1 MSPEFDFLPNLPKS
15 DLDDRTFQDLVNE
28 CLLRIP
34 RYCPE
39 WTNFNPSD
47 PGVTLVEL
55 FAWLADQML
64 MRFNKVP
71 RRNYVAFL
79 ELLGIRLLPP
89 APAQT
94 DITFYLSASLPE
106 TYIIPVSTEVATIRT
121 ETEESVIFS
130 TDRPLAISRPSI
142 RHFLTADEIET
153 VPQTLRDRL
162 SGVWTEN
169 NDQEW
174 GGPELSIFN
183 DEPRANNCFYIV
195 FDAEQPTEGN
205 VIAVQIKGEAATSTG
220 INPENPPRYWEAWNG
235 VVWVPIL
242 LRESDD
248 HTSGFSFSDQTRQG
262 GSPRQG
268 AEVVLHL
275 PQYWPVTQFTNF
287 RGRWVR
293 CVCAP
298 LKVNQ
303 PGYSRSPR
311 IVGLNVRS
319 LGGTVSVTQSSVV
332 KNEIVGESNGNPGQT
347 FQVLQTP
354 VLPRTSDEYVLVTP
368 PMGLPQIW
376 QEVTDFADSS
386 PEDLHYVFDSQT
398 GTIQFGPMVHAP
410 THLKAQIVQ
419 RMRLQGDPMERIE
432 PEALSINRLDTAVT
446 GRQYGAIPPK
456 GSTIQIVKYRTG
468 GGLKGNVQRGSIRFL
483 KTAVPYVANLINHTS
498 AYNGADAESLDDA
511 VVRVPRFLRT
521 RNRAVTKEDF
531 ETLTLEAGGGAIARV
546 MCLTASRKEE
556 AGIVRLVL
564 VPQVNTE
571 AIELGNGIEPDQL
584 ALSPQLNDRVV
595 SFLDERRLLGVQVRC
610 SQPEYVGVSVQTE
623 ISLDPEYRNPQA
635 QQDVV
640 NKVQVALY
648 RFLNP
653 LTGGEQ
659 GKGWEFGRP
668 VYPSDIITILQHIKG
683 VRYLGTVQLFEL
695 RRQEDGWVRT
705 LPREPIID
713 PGPLGLIC
721 SWRNSRLRSSHVI
734 SVV

>member
-1 MSPEFDFLPNLPKS
+1 MSQEFDFLPNLPKS
-15 DLDDRTFQDLVNE
+15 DLDDRDFQDLVNE

-55 FAWLADQML
+55 FAWLTDQML

-106 TYIIPVSTEVATIRT
+106 TYVIPASTEVATIRT
-121 ETEESVIFS
+121 ETEDSVIFS
-130 TDRPLAISRPSI
+130 TDRPLAISTPTI
-142 RHFLTADEIET
+142 RHLLTAEIVET
-153 VPQTLRDRL
+153 VPLTLRDRL
-162 SGVWTEN
+162 SGVWTEDRDRGWN
-169 NDQEW
+169 
-174 GGPELSIFN
+174 GSELSIFN
-183 DEPRANNCFYIV
+183 DEPRANNCFYLV
-195 FDAEQPTEGN
+195 FNGEEPTEGN
-205 VIAVQIKGEAATSTG
+205 VIALQVKGETATSTG
-220 INPENPPRYWEAWNG
+220 INPDMPPRYWEAWNG
-235 VVWVPIL
+235 AIWEPIL

-248 HTSGFSFSDQTRQG
+248 RTNGFSFSDRTRQG
-262 GSPRQG
+262 GSPTQG
-268 AEVVLHL
+268 AEVILHL
-275 PQYWPVTQFTNF
+275 PQFWPVTQFTNY
-287 RGRWVR
+287 RGRWIR

-298 LKVNQ
+298 LKINQ

-311 IVGLNVRS
+311 IVGLSARS
-319 LGGTVSVTQSSVV
+319 IGGTVSVTQSSAVT
-332 KNEIVGESNGNPGQT
+332 NEIAGESNGNPGQI
-347 FQVLQTP
+347 FQLLQTP
-354 VLPRTSDEYVLVTP
+354 VLPRTADEYVLITP
-368 PMGLPQIW
+368 SMGLPQIW
-376 QEVTDFADSS
+376 QEVTDFADSQ
-386 PEDLHYVFDSQT
+386 PEDLHYVLDSQT
-398 GTIQFGPMVHAP
+398 GTIQFGPLVHAP

-432 PEALSINRLDTAVT
+432 PEALSTDRLTAAVT

-456 GSTIQIVKYRTG
+456 GASIQMVKYRTG
-468 GGLKGNVQRGSIRFL
+468 GGLKGNVQGGTIRFL
-483 KTAVPYVANLINHTS
+483 KTAVPYVASLINHVS

-511 VVRVPRFLRT
+511 VIRVPRFLRT
-521 RNRAVTKEDF
+521 RNRAVTREDF
-531 ETLTLEAGGGAIARV
+531 ETLTYEAGGGAVARV

-556 AGIVRLVL
+556 AGIVRLLL
-564 VPQVNTE
+564 VPQANTE
-571 AIELGNGIEPDQL
+571 AIELGNGIDPDRL
-584 ALSPQLNDRVV
+584 ALSPQLTERVV
-595 SFLDERRLLGVQVRC
+595 SFLDERRLLGVQIRC

-623 ISLDPEYRNPQA
+623 ISFEPEYRNPQA
-635 QQDVV
+635 QQEVI
-640 NKVQVALY
+640 NKLQISLY

-653 LTGGEQ
+653 LTGGTN

-668 VYPSDIITILQHIKG
+668 VYPSDIVTLLQHVSG

-695 RRQEDGWVRT
+695 RKREDSWVRT

>member
-39 WTNFNPSD
+39 WTNYNPSD
-47 PGVTLVEL
+47 PGVTLIEL

-94 DITFYLSASLPE
+94 DVTFYLSASLPE
-106 TYIIPVSTEVATIRT
+106 VYVIPVATEVATIRT
-121 ETEESVIFS
+121 ETEESVVFS
-130 TDRPLAISRPSI
+130 TDRPLAIGKPTI
-142 RHFLTADEIET
+142 RHLLTAETVET
-153 VPQTLRDRL
+153 VPLVLRDRFT
-162 SGVWTEN
+162 GVWSEGR
-169 NDQEW
+169 DRGWE
-174 GGPELSIFN
+174 GPELSIFN
-183 DEPRANNCFYIV
+183 DEPRANNCFYLV
-195 FDAEQPTEGN
+195 FDAEQPIEGN
-205 VIAVQIKGEAATSTG
+205 VIAVQVKGEAATSTG
-220 INPENPPRYWEAWNG
+220 INPDIPPRHWEAWNG
-235 VVWVPIL
+235 IVWEPIL
-242 LRESDD
+242 LRETDD
-248 HTSGFSFSDQTRQG
+248 RTKGFSFSDQTSQG
-262 GSPRQG
+262 GSPSQG
-268 AEVVLHL
+268 AEVILHL
-275 PQYWPVTQFTNF
+275 PQYWPITQFTNY
-287 RGRWVR
+287 RGRWIR
-293 CVCAP
+293 CVCSP
-298 LKVNQ
+298 LRVNQ

-311 IVGLNVRS
+311 IIGLNARS
-319 LGGTVSVTQSSVV
+319 IGGTIGVTQSRVV
-332 KNEIVGESNGNPGQT
+332 TNEIVGESKGTPSQI
-347 FQVLQTP
+347 FQLLQTP
-354 VLPRTSDEYVLVTP
+354 ILPRTADEYVLVTP

-376 QEVTDFADSS
+376 QEVTDFSS
-386 PEDLHYVFDSQT
+386 SGTEDLHYVLDSQT

-410 THLKAQIVQ
+410 SHLQAQIVQ
-419 RMRLQGDPMERIE
+419 RMRLQGNPMERIE
-432 PEALSINRLDTAVT
+432 PDALSTNSLATAVT

-456 GSTIQIVKYRTG
+456 GSTIQMVKYRTG
-468 GGLKGNVQRGSIRFL
+468 GGLKGNVQRGTIRFL
-483 KTAVPYVANLINHTS
+483 KTAVPYVASLINHVS

-511 VVRVPRFLRT
+511 AIRVPSILRT

-531 ETLTLEAGGGAIARV
+531 ETLTLEAGSGAIARV
-546 MCLTASRKEE
+546 MCLTASRKED
-556 AGIVRLVL
+556 AGIVRLLL

-571 AIELGNGIEPDQL
+571 AIELGNGIDPDRL

-595 SFLDERRLLGVQVRC
+595 NFLDERRLLGVQIRC

-635 QQDVV
+635 QQEVV
-640 NKVQVALY
+640 NKLQVVLY

-653 LTGGEQ
+653 LTGGQQ

-668 VYPSDIITILQHIKG
+668 VYPSDIVKLLQTVRG

-695 RRQEDGWVRT
+695 RQQEEGWVRT